1 MMLQLRDRGFVHT
14 DELLT
19 DLLPEFSIH
28 DPFGVDPGARLDL
41 LASHMAG
48 MPRGILAL

>member
-1 MMLQLRDRGFVHT
+1 MLQLRDQGLVHT

-19 DLLPEFSIH
+19 DLLPEFIVR

-41 LASHMAG
+41 LAIHMAG